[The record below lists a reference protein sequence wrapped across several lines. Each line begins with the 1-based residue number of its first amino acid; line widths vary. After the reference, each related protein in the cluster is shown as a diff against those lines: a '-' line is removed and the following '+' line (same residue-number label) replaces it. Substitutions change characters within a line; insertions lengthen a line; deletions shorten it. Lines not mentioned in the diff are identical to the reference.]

1 MTKTLMISPIQTEV
15 FRPGQDLGDFILGQI
30 EKSRWQ
36 EKSVLAI
43 TSKILSLAERALVPS
58 YDIDK
63 KDLIRKEADHYLGEI
78 GFGVSLTIKG
88 SLLLPAAGIDE
99 SNSESG
105 DYILYPK
112 DPWGTAEKLRRDLC
126 LRTGL
131 KDLGILITDSRS
143 GPLRHGTVG
152 VAVSVAG
159 FSPMRSMIGE
169 KDIFGRELKITKINI
184 ADSLAAAAVLMMG
197 EADERCPLAMITG
210 ASVDFVPTVDR
221 ASWEI
226 PPEEDMYQPLYKH
239 LMK

>member
-1 MTKTLMISPIQTEV
+1 MTKTMMISPIQTEV
-15 FRPGQDLGDFILGQI
+15 FHPGQDLVEFILAHV
-30 EKSRWQ
+30 EKNRWQ
-36 EKSVLAI
+36 EGSILAI
-43 TSKILSLAERALVPS
+43 TSKILSLAEKALVPTS
-58 YDIDK
+58 EINK

-99 SNSESG
+99 SNSENG

-112 DPWGTAEKLRRDLC
+112 DPWGTADSLRKALC
-126 LRTGL
+126 LHTGL
-131 KDLGILITDSRS
+131 KDFGVLITDSRS

-159 FSPMRSMIGE
+159 FSPLRNMIGE

-184 ADSLAAAAVLMMG
+184 ADSLAAAAVLLMG

-210 ASVDFVPTVDR
+210 ASVHFTPTVDR

-226 PPEEDMYQPLYKH
+226 PPEDDMYQPLYKH